1 MKKQTSAAAETQSKG
16 RQLIDFSGK
25 TIYVGI
31 DTHKKDWQVAKVYDG
46 FCLGNHRMAANST
59 VLIKHLADRYP
70 GAHFD
75 CVYESGA
82 WGFKLKR
89 ELNAAGMDCIIVHA
103 ADVSS
108 SDKEKKRK
116 TDNVDALKLARK
128 HSKHELSGIYVPE
141 EALQKQRSLVR
152 YRIQLTGDIT
162 RSKNR
167 LKSLLKYQGI
177 DIPQQFDKPGNWSHN
192 FMNWIVQQANKDAL
206 LKDSLLLM
214 LEQIRLLRNLLLK
227 TQRLLREMMKTS
239 KYQREYQLLLSTSGI
254 GFVAATQWLL
264 EIGDVRRFGNF
275 DRLNSFIGFC
285 PDTDSSGDTH
295 RDTGITSRGHKRLR
309 SVLIEASWQ
318 ALRTDAALMESYR
331 QLLKRM
337 DGKHAIIRIAH
348 KLVRR
353 IRTVLLTEIP
363 YQKGIVA

>member
-1 MKKQTSAAAETQSKG
+1 MKKQTSAAAETHPKG
-16 RQLIDFSGK
+16 RQHIDFSGK

-46 FCLGNHRMAANST
+46 ICLGNHRMSAGST
-59 VLIKHLADRYP
+59 VLINHLLDRYP

-82 WGFKLKR
+82 WGFRLKR
-89 ELNAAGMDCIIVHA
+89 ELNAAGMECIVVHA

-116 TDNVDALKLARK
+116 TDKVDALKLACN

-141 EALQKQRSLVR
+141 EMLQKQRSLVR
-152 YRIQLTGDIT
+152 YRMQLVGDIT

-177 DIPQQFDKPGNWSHN
+177 DVPQQFDKPGNWSRN
-192 FMNWIVQQANKDAL
+192 FMNWIVQRANKDAL

-214 LEQIRLLRNLLLK
+214 LEQIGLLRKLLLK
-227 TQRLLREMMKTS
+227 AQKALREIMKS
-239 KYQREYQLLLSTSGI
+239 QKYQQEYQLLLSTPGI
-254 GFVAATQWLL
+254 GSVVATQWLL
-264 EIGDVRRFGNF
+264 EIGDVRRFGSF
-275 DRLNSFIGFC
+275 DQLNSFIGFC
-285 PDTDSSGDTH
+285 PDTDSSGDTP

-309 SVLIEASWQ
+309 SILIEASWQ

-337 DGKHAIIRIAH
+337 DGKHAIVRIAH
-348 KLVRR
+348 KLLRR
-353 IRTVLLTEIP
+353 IRTVLLTGMP
-363 YQKGIVA
+363 YQKGVVA

>member
-1 MKKQTSAAAETQSKG
+1 MKKQTSAAAETQNKS

-46 FCLGNHRMAANST
+46 ICLGNHRMAASST
-59 VLIKHLADRYP
+59 VLIKHLTDRYA

-82 WGFKLKR
+82 WGFRLKR
-89 ELNAAGMDCIIVHA
+89 ELNAGGMDCIVVHA

-116 TDNVDALKLARK
+116 TDNVDALKLARN
-128 HSKHELSGIYVPE
+128 HSNHELSGIYMPE
-141 EALQKQRSLVR
+141 EMLQKQRSLVR
-152 YRIQLTGDIT
+152 YRLQLVKDIT

-167 LKSLLKYQGI
+167 LRSLLKYQGI
-177 DIPQQFDKPGNWSHN
+177 DVPQQFDRPGNWSRN

-214 LEQIRLLRNLLLK
+214 LEQIGLLRKLLLK
-227 TQRLLREMMKTS
+227 TQKSLRAIMKS
-239 KYQREYQLLLSTSGI
+239 PKYQQDYQLLLSTPGI
-254 GFVAATQWLL
+254 GSVVATQWLL
-264 EIGDVRRFGNF
+264 EIGDVRRFANF

-285 PDTDSSGDTH
+285 PDTDSSGDTQ

-337 DGKHAIIRIAH
+337 DGKHAVVRIAH
-348 KLVRR
+348 KLLRR
-353 IRTVLLTEIP
+353 IRTVLLTGVP
-363 YQKGIVA
+363 YQKGIVV

>member
-1 MKKQTSAAAETQSKG
+1 MKKQTSAAAETQHKG

-25 TIYVGI
+25 TIYVGV
-31 DTHKKDWQVAKVYDG
+31 DTHKKDWQVAKIYDG
-46 FCLGNHRMAANST
+46 ICLGNHRMAASST
-59 VLIKHLADRYP
+59 VLIKHLVDRYP

-82 WGFKLKR
+82 WGFRLRR
-89 ELNAAGMDCIIVHA
+89 ELNGAGMDCIVVHA

-116 TDNVDALKLARK
+116 TDNVDALKLART
-128 HSKHELSGIYVPE
+128 HSKHELNGIHVPE
-141 EALQKQRSLVR
+141 EILQKQRSLVR
-152 YRIQLTGDIT
+152 YRIQLVGDIT

-177 DIPQQFDKPGNWSHN
+177 DIPQQFDKKGNWSRN

-214 LEQIRLLRNLLLK
+214 LEQISLLRQLLLK
-227 TQRLLREMMKTS
+227 TEKALREMMKTP
-239 KYQREYQLLLSTSGI
+239 KYQQEYQLLLSNPGI
-254 GFVAATQWLL
+254 GSVVATQWLL
-264 EIGDVRRFGNF
+264 EIGDVRRFGSF
-275 DRLNSFIGFC
+275 DQLNSFIGFC
-285 PDTDSSGDTH
+285 PDTDSSGDTQ
-295 RDTGITSRGHKRLR
+295 RDRGITSRGHKRLR

-318 ALRTDAALMESYR
+318 ALRTDPALMESYR

-353 IRTVLLTEIP
+353 IRTVLLTGVP
-363 YQKGIVA
+363 YQKGIVC